1 MTFFFLI
8 TQTIPSVPNFNTF
21 LDTFRLIQYIS
32 KYIAKAVEIK
42 KTKMSSNMEQSRGS
56 RKQHD
61 SRWHHGMLLRFWS
74 FTPNFSSSSI
84 STSNRV
90 LDIYCHVVQTCAVAK
105 DHDRTMSLVAKYH
118 DRPWCSFASILPG
131 VIFLIWDTLIFTT
144 LLQLNRKQQQQLYC
158 LTCT

>member
-1 MTFFFLI
+1 MQKKSMHDLQPFFRGKVPTVLTRFSQLPNHDIFFLI

-61 SRWHHGMLLRFWS
+61 SRWHHGMLLRF
-74 FTPNFSSSSI
+74 
-84 STSNRV
+84 
-90 LDIYCHVVQTCAVAK
+90 
-105 DHDRTMSLVAKYH
+105 
-118 DRPWCSFASILPG
+118 
-131 VIFLIWDTLIFTT
+131 
-144 LLQLNRKQQQQLYC
+144 
-158 LTCT
+158 